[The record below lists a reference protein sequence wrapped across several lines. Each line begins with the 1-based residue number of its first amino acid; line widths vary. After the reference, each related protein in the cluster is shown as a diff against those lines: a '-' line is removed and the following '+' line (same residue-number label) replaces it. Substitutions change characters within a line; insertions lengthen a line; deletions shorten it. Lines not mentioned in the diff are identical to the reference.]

1 MMPHALQ
8 FLVFTFAGWLNR
20 HQEDLIDYLREENRG
35 LREQLGGQP
44 LRLTDTQ
51 RRRLAVRGERLGRRA
66 LAQVASIVTPDTIL
80 RWYRRLIAEKY
91 DGSTRRSRGRP
102 MTPRELA
109 ELVVRMAVE
118 NPRWGYT
125 RIRDALA
132 NLGHQIARNTVKRI
146 LQDHGIEP
154 APERRRRT
162 PWKTFLEAHWQGLA
176 AADLFTVEVLTLAG
190 LKRYFVLF
198 VIELKSRRVR
208 IAGIHHQPYGEWME
222 QMARNLTDAIDG
234 FLRATR
240 HLIHDRDPLY
250 THAFLEILKS
260 SGVQPIKLPPRSPN
274 LNAYAER
281 FVRSIKEEC
290 LSRVV
295 LLGEGHLHLV
305 VHEYVEHYHRERN
318 HQGLDNQLL
327 ERAPPPENL
336 AAEVH
341 RRGRIGGLLNYYHR
355 EAA

>member
-1 MMPHALQ
+1 MPHALQ

-20 HQEDLIDYLREENRG
+20 HQEDLIDYLREENRV

-44 LRLTDTQ
+44 LRLTDAQ
-51 RRRLAVRGERLGRRA
+51 RRRLAVRGEKLGRRA

-80 RWYRRLIAEKY
+80 RWYRRLIAKKY
-91 DGSTRRSRGRP
+91 DGSACRGRGRP

-132 NLGHQIARNTVKRI
+132 NLGHRIARNTVKRI

-154 APERRRRT
+154 APERSRRT
-162 PWKTFLEAHWQGLA
+162 PWKTFLEAHWEGLA
-176 AADLFTVEVLTLAG
+176 AVDLFTVEVLTLGG
-190 LKRYFVLF
+190 LRRYLVLF
-198 VIELKSRRVR
+198 VLELKTRRVK
-208 IAGIHHQPYGEWME
+208 IAGIHHQPYGQWME
-222 QMARNLTDAIDG
+222 QVARNLTDAVDG
-234 FLRATR
+234 FLRGTR

-250 THAFLEILKS
+250 TCAFLEILQS
-260 SGVQPIKLPPRSPN
+260 SGVRPIKLPPRSPT

-290 LSRVV
+290 LNRVV
-295 LLGEGHLHLV
+295 LLGEGHLRLIV
-305 VHEYVEHYHRERN
+305 EEYVEHYHRERN
-318 HQGLDNQLL
+318 HQGLDSQLL
-327 ERAPPPENL
+327 ERPPPR
-336 AAEVH
+336 ASADAEVH
-341 RRGRIGGLLNYYHR
+341 RRQRIGGLLSYYHR

>member
-1 MMPHALQ
+1 MPHALQ
-8 FLVFTFAGWLNR
+8 FLVFTMAGWLNR
-20 HQEDLIDYLREENRG
+20 HQEDLIDYLREENRV
-35 LREQLGGQP
+35 LREQLGGRP
-44 LRLTDTQ
+44 LRLTDAQ

-66 LAQVASIVTPDTIL
+66 LTQVASIVTPDTIL
-80 RWYRRLIAEKY
+80 RWYRRLIAKKY
-91 DGSTRRSRGRP
+91 DGSVRRRRGRP
-102 MTPRELA
+102 MTSRELA
-109 ELVVRMAVE
+109 ELVVRMAEE
-118 NPRWGYT
+118 NPGWGYT

-146 LQDHGIEP
+146 LLDHGIEP

-162 PWKTFLEAHWQGLA
+162 PWKTFLEAHWEGLA
-176 AADLFTVEVLTLAG
+176 ATDLFTVEVLTLTG
-190 LKRYFVLF
+190 LRRYFVLF
-198 VIELKSRRVR
+198 VLELKTRRVK
-208 IAGIHHQPYGEWME
+208 IAGIHHQPHGEWME
-222 QMARNLTDAIDG
+222 QMARNLTDAVDG

-240 HLIHDRDPLY
+240 LLIHDRDPLY
-250 THAFLEILKS
+250 TRAFLDILKS

-290 LSRVV
+290 LNRVV
-295 LLGEGHLHLV
+295 LLSEGHLRLV